1 MAETKTSETRIR
13 WGQISV
19 AQTTLKLFK
28 DYCKEQDEEM
38 RIAADDILLFIIKHR
53 IPLKS
58 LTDMM
63 DKNLTKEVVRYHN
76 HTVSYLKEYE
86 KKQIELMKILI
97 KTMGG
102 NVPEDMFKIL
112 ENTTDTSENTPNNS
126 LKSQYKPAVESS
138 NQSPK
143 QEQIVKENVVKN
155 ADSSKQNETLKGRIG
170 SDIEFTDVTTKEKG
184 EKKQVATFSLADNS
198 KGKETVWHNV
208 HMWEDKFPKNLNDIK
223 KGDIVEL
230 KGYNKTFEV
239 KTGEGKTN
247 TEFVA
252 TEVVSHQAKKSMAD
266 IIKEKERITLKGT
279 IGQDTVIKNV
289 NDKHTVA
296 AFLIAVKQ
304 DGSEKPYWQ
313 QVQVWNEGIEKNKI
327 ADLKKGD
334 FVELRGYLGNEYKNS
349 KQEIKQDLILEECRV
364 LKQANVD

>member
-38 RIAADDILLFIIKHR
+38 RIAADDILLFIVKHR

-86 KKQIELMKILI
+86 KKQIELMQILI

-102 NVPEDMFKIL
+102 KVPDDMFKNL
-112 ENTTDTSENTPNNS
+112 ENTTNTSENTPNNS
-126 LKSQYKPAVESS
+126 LKSKHKPAVESS
-138 NQSPK
+138 NKPAIPDQIPK
-143 QEQIVKENVVKN
+143 ETRVYYDDLIEQNG
-155 ADSSKQNETLKGRIG
+155 TLKGRLG
-170 SDIEFTDVTTKEKG
+170 ADIKFENIKIKSGTGTIKVALFTVDANITGKEAVWYNVQLWEDNFPENIKEIHRGDYIELNGLSKTYKNESG
-184 EKKQVATFSLADNS
+184 EKL
-198 KGKETVWHNV
+198 
-208 HMWEDKFPKNLNDIK
+208 
-223 KGDIVEL
+223 
-230 KGYNKTFEV
+230 
-239 KTGEGKTN
+239 

-252 TEVVSHQAKKSMAD
+252 DAVVFHQAKKSQAE
-266 IIKEKERITLKGT
+266 IIKEKERITLKGNL
-279 IGQDTVIKNV
+279 GQNPVFTNLKGDKTVS
-289 NDKHTVA
+289 
-296 AFLIAVKQ
+296 AFSIAVKKE
-304 DGSEKPYWQ
+304 GIEKPDWQ

-334 FVELRGYLGNEYKNS
+334 FVEIRGYLGNEYQNKN
-349 KQEIKQDLILEECRV
+349 QEIKQDLILEECKV
-364 LKQANVD
+364 LKQANAG